1 MNKQM
6 ISILMA
12 VLLWAGSAAI
22 AQPSNSI
29 FRRAAQNVQARNF
42 RGMSSN
48 TALGSAAG
56 GYGAARYNTALQS
69 SAAPSYM
76 SVQNA
81 SWITVS
87 KPRQK
92 DFRVHDL
99 VTIVVHE
106 VSQHKTNTKTDAER
120 DYSINSALT
129 DWISLSGGNLRPDQQ
144 ALGDPRIGVDFE
156 KELKSKAKVERQ
168 DTVTARIHA
177 EIIDVLPNGNL
188 VLEATHHVVTDEE
201 EMNITLT
208 GICRSKDIG
217 IDNSVI
223 STQVAQLDLQKH
235 HKGIARDA
243 GKRGIISGLIDL
255 ILPF

>member
-1 MNKQM
+1 MSKQM
-6 ISILMA
+6 ITTLLA
-12 VLLWAGSAAI
+12 VMMLAGVAA

-29 FRRAAQNVQARNF
+29 FRRSTQNVQSRNF

-48 TALGSAAG
+48 AGVRPAAG
-56 GYGAARYNTALQS
+56 GYGATMYNASQQAS
-69 SAAPSYM
+69 QVPPQM

-92 DFRVHDL
+92 DFRLHDL

-106 VSQHKTNTKTDAER
+106 VTQHKTNTKTDAER
-120 DYSINSALT
+120 DYSISAALT
-129 DWISLSGGNLRPDQQ
+129 DWISLAGGNLRPDQQ
-144 ALGDPRIGVDFE
+144 ALGDPRIGLDFE

-201 EMNITLT
+201 EMTITLT

-217 IDNSVI
+217 VDNSVI
-223 STQVAQLDLQKH
+223 STQLARLDLQKH

-243 GKRGIISGLIDL
+243 GKRGIISGFLDL

>member
-1 MNKQM
+1 MSKQM
-6 ISILMA
+6 ITLLMA
-12 VLLWAGSAAI
+12 VMVAAGVAAG
-22 AQPSNSI
+22 QPSNSI
-29 FRRAAQNVQARNF
+29 FQRAAQNVSARNF

-48 TALGSAAG
+48 AGARPAVG
-56 GYGAARYNTALQS
+56 GYGAAMYNAALQS
-69 SAAPSYM
+69 APVPSHM
-76 SVQNA
+76 SIDNA

-120 DYSINSALT
+120 DYSLNAALT
-129 DWISLSGGNLRPDQQ
+129 DWISLAGGNLRPDQQ

-201 EMNITLT
+201 EMTITLT
-208 GICRSKDIG
+208 GICRGKDIG
-217 IDNSVI
+217 IDNSVV
-223 STQVAQLDLQKH
+223 STQVAQLDLQKQ

-243 GKRGIISGLIDL
+243 GKRGLISGLIDL